1 MRQLLIAS
9 LNGGWAGCGH
19 GVENEKQTLHKTLVC
34 ADCNRKKHFRFTVRP
49 FQMDECF
56 VVEPAKKKLAF
67 LGDRRFKLVQ
77 DWDFLLVFNK

>member
-19 GVENEKQTLHKTLVC
+19 GVEDEKKTLHKTLVC

-56 VVEPAKKKLAF
+56 VVEPAKKTPGISWRQEIQVGSG
-67 LGDRRFKLVQ
+67 LGF
-77 DWDFLLVFNK
+77 FACF